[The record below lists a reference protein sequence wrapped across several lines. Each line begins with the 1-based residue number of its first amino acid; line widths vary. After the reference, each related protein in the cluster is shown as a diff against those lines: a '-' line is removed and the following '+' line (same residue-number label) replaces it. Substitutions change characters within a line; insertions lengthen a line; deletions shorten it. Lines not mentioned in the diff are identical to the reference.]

1 MSNYDP
7 GELLVLWDPTMEDAH
22 LTYDELYKMAEW
34 LNNHHEACFHWPGNL
49 LLEPLQKAWADGKIT
64 KTEAHQVARLILQIR
79 KEAAKREAEQA
90 FAQAAEIAS
99 KAARTF

>member
-1 MSNYDP
+1 
-7 GELLVLWDPTMEDAH
+7 
-22 LTYDELYKMAEW
+22 MAEW
-34 LNNHHEACFHWPGNL
+34 LNNNHEAWCHWPGNL

-64 KTEAHQVARLILQIR
+64 KTEARQVARLIVQIR

-90 FAQAAEIAS
+90 LAQAAEIAS